1 MTGVSVRRAWLRRVR
16 RLRCLGRDDDGQL
29 LLLVLAY
36 TVIAALLITVVVDV
50 SQAYL
55 YRRSL
60 LAAADAA
67 ALSAANQPD
76 LGAVYT
82 GVDSAVL
89 PLSERGTLRAVEQYA
104 DDAELADRFRDFEV
118 GTVNTDGAAV
128 TVTLRAVVHLP
139 FANLVTSRWGDGYPI
154 EARASARSPF
164 TP

>member
-1 MTGVSVRRAWLRRVR
+1 LRCSSCCR
-16 RLRCLGRDDDGQL
+16 RLRREDDGQL

-76 LGAVYT
+76 LDAVYT
-82 GVDSAVL
+82 GDGSDVL
-89 PLSERGTLRAVEQYA
+89 PLSRDGTLRAVEQYA
-104 DDAELADRFRDFEV
+104 EDADLANRFRDFQV
-118 GTVNTDGAAV
+118 VTVDTDGAAV

-139 FANLVTSRWGDGYPI
+139 LVNVITSRWDGGYPV
-154 EARASARSPF
+154 EARANARSPLV
-164 TP
+164 P

>member
-1 MTGVSVRRAWLRRVR
+1 MHR
-16 RLRCLGRDDDGQL
+16 RDDEGQL

-76 LGAVYT
+76 LDAVYT
-82 GVDSAVL
+82 GDDSSVL
-89 PLSERGTLRAVEQYA
+89 PLSEAGARRAVEQYA
-104 DDAELADRFRDFEV
+104 ADAELADRFRDFEV
-118 GTVNTDGAAV
+118 VTVDTDGAAV
-128 TVTLRAVVHLP
+128 TVTLRAVLHMPL
-139 FANLVTSRWGDGYPI
+139 ANLVTSRWNGGYPVV
-154 EARASARSPF
+154 ASANARSPLV
-164 TP
+164 P

>member
-1 MTGVSVRRAWLRRVR
+1 VTGALQRRLRRVS
-16 RLRCLGRDDDGQL
+16 RLRRDDDGQL

-50 SQAYL
+50 SQAFL

-82 GVDSAVL
+82 GIDAAVL
-89 PLSERGTLRAVEQYA
+89 PLSERGTLRAVHQYA
-104 DDAELADRFRDFEV
+104 DDAELADRFRDFDV
-118 GTVNTDGAAV
+118 RAVDTDGTTV

-139 FANLVTSRWGDGYPI
+139 LVNLVTGRWRDGYPV
-154 EARASARSPF
+154 EARARARSPLA
-164 TP
+164 P

>member
-1 MTGVSVRRAWLRRVR
+1 MTWTRRCRLRWSSRLRRVR
-16 RLRCLGRDDDGQL
+16 REDDGQL

-76 LGAVYT
+76 LAAVYT
-82 GVDSAVL
+82 GDNPADL
-89 PLSERGTLRAVEQYA
+89 PLSKDGTLRAVEQYA
-104 DDAELADRFRDFEV
+104 DDAELADRFSDFQV
-118 GTVNTDGAAV
+118 VTVETDGAAV

-139 FANLVTSRWGDGYPI
+139 FVKLVPGRWQDGYPV
-154 EARASARSPF
+154 EARANARSPLAR
-164 TP
+164 

>member
-1 MTGVSVRRAWLRRVR
+1 VTWTRGWRLRWSSCLR
-16 RLRCLGRDDDGQL
+16 RLRREDDGQL

-82 GVDSAVL
+82 GDNPAVL
-89 PLSERGTLRAVEQYA
+89 PLSTEGTLRAVEQYA
-104 DDAELADRFRDFEV
+104 DDAQLADRFRDFEV
-118 GTVNTDGAAV
+118 VTVDTDGVAV

-139 FANLVTSRWGDGYPI
+139 FANLVTSRWDGGYPV
-154 EARASARSPF
+154 EARANARSPLV
-164 TP
+164 P

>member
-1 MTGVSVRRAWLRRVR
+1 MTRALQQLRRR
-16 RLRCLGRDDDGQL
+16 IGHDDDGQL

-50 SQAYL
+50 SQTFL

-76 LGAVYT
+76 LGAVYA
-82 GVDSAVL
+82 GDDPAVL
-89 PLSERGTLRAVEQYA
+89 PLSQRGALRAVEQYA
-104 DDAELADRFRDFEV
+104 VDAQLADRFGDFEV
-118 GTVNTDGAAV
+118 VSVVTDGTTV

-139 FANLVTSRWGDGYPI
+139 FARLVPSRWQDGYPV
-154 EARASARSPF
+154 EARANARSPLV
-164 TP
+164 P